1 MAGKPTGNDALA
13 LDIRDAS
20 FEYAEGR
27 SGAGVYGISLQ
38 LEPGQVAL
46 LTGASG
52 CGKTTVTR
60 LANGLVPHYY
70 EGTLSG
76 RAQVAGVDVSAAPLY
91 ETARVA
97 GSVFQNPKTQFFSVD
112 VRGEVA
118 FGCENL
124 GLPVEDIEARVA
136 AQAKAFNLEDLI
148 GRSLFDLSGG
158 QKQRIACA
166 AATAASPALVVM
178 DEPSSNLDFEGI
190 VRLREAIRHWKAQGC
205 AVLVAEHR
213 LHYVADMADVVLH
226 MERGRI
232 ARRWTGAEFAALPAD
247 ALCDLGLRVRRV
259 QDAFAAA
266 GTASASPAAE
276 PSEAEAPAAPAISPS
291 ESETPAAPTAS
302 PSEAEVQAT
311 PAISPSEAEAPA
323 APTAAASQAS
333 APALA
338 IDDFRFAYRRGANAT
353 PALDIEHAE
362 LPQGGIVAVVGRNGA
377 GKSTFAEALCGLNRC
392 GGRLTVGGRAHG
404 RKRRTRAS
412 FMVMQDVNHQLFAES
427 VLDEVQLSLAEED
440 EARAHEL
447 LRALDLDDVA
457 DDHPL
462 SLSGGQRQRVCVA
475 AALASKKPLVVYDEP
490 TSGLDLTHM
499 RQVAALLRQ
508 VRDTGATQVV
518 VTHDP
523 EFILSCCSQVLEMES
538 GRIMESYALD
548 AAGMR
553 RLEAFFARAQAV
565 GGESWEKRPM

>member
-124 GLPVEDIEARVA
+124 GLPVEDIETRVA
-136 AQAKAFNLEDLI
+136 AQAKAFDLKDLM

-190 VRLREAIRHWKAQGC
+190 ARLREAIRHWKAQGC

-259 QDAFAAA
+259 HDAFAAMGA
-266 GTASASPAAE
+266 ASASSAAE
-276 PSEAEAPAAPAISPS
+276 PSEAEVQ
-291 ESETPAAPTAS
+291 TAPTAS
-302 PSEAEVQAT
+302 PSEAEVQTA
-311 PAISPSEAEAPA
+311 PAISSSEAKAPA
-323 APTAAASQAS
+323 APTAATSQAS
-333 APALA
+333 ASALS

-353 PALDIEHAE
+353 LALDIEHAE

-392 GGRLTVGGRAHG
+392 EGRLTVGGRAHG
-404 RKRRTRAS
+404 RKQRTRAS

-490 TSGLDLTHM
+490 TSGLDLAHM

-565 GGESWEKRPM
+565 GGEFWEKRPM

>member
-1 MAGKPTGNDALA
+1 MAGKPTENDALA

-27 SGAGVYGISLQ
+27 TGAGVYGISLQ

-46 LTGASG
+46 LVGASG

-124 GLPVEDIEARVA
+124 GLPVEDIETRVA
-136 AQAKAFNLEDLI
+136 AQAKAFDLKDLM

-190 VRLREAIRHWKAQGC
+190 AHLREAIRHWKAQGC

-213 LHYVADMADVVLH
+213 LHYVADMADVVLY

-232 ARRWTGAEFAALPAD
+232 TRRWTGAEFAALPAD

-259 QDAFAAA
+259 HDAFAAMGA
-266 GTASASPAAE
+266 ASASSAAE
-276 PSEAEAPAAPAISPS
+276 PSEAEVQ
-291 ESETPAAPTAS
+291 TAPTAS
-302 PSEAEVQAT
+302 PSEAEVQTA
-311 PAISPSEAEAPA
+311 PAISSSEAKAPA
-323 APTAAASQAS
+323 APTAATSQAS
-333 APALA
+333 ASALS

-353 PALDIEHAE
+353 LALDIEHAE

-392 GGRLTVGGRAHG
+392 EGRLTVGGRAHG
-404 RKRRTRAS
+404 RKQRTRAS

-490 TSGLDLTHM
+490 TSGLDLAHM

-565 GGESWEKRPM
+565 GGEFWEKRPM

>member
-13 LDIRDAS
+13 LDIRDVS

-27 SGAGVYGISLQ
+27 AGAGVYGISLQ

-136 AQAKAFNLEDLI
+136 AQAKAFNLEDLM

-190 VRLREAIRHWKAQGC
+190 VRLREAIRHWKAQGR

-213 LHYVADMADVVLH
+213 LHYVADIADLVLY

-259 QDAFAAA
+259 QDAFAAMGA
-266 GTASASPAAE
+266 ASASPAAE
-276 PSEAEAPAAPAISPS
+276 PSEAEAPAAP
-291 ESETPAAPTAS
+291 TAS
-302 PSEAEVQAT
+302 SSEAEVQTA

-392 GGRLTVGGRAHG
+392 GGRLTVGRRALG
-404 RKRRTRAS
+404 RKQRTRAS

-440 EARAHEL
+440 EAHAHEL
-447 LRALDLDDVA
+447 LRALDLDDIA

-490 TSGLDLTHM
+490 TSGLDLAHM

-523 EFILSCCSQVLEMES
+523 EFIVSCCSQVLEMES
-538 GRIMESYALD
+538 GRIMENYALD

-553 RLEAFFARAQAV
+553 RLETFFACAQAV
-565 GGESWEKRPM
+565 GGEFWEKRPM

>member
-1 MAGKPTGNDALA
+1 MAGKPTENDALA

-27 SGAGVYGISLQ
+27 TGAGVYGISLQ

-46 LTGASG
+46 LVGASG

-124 GLPVEDIEARVA
+124 GLPVEDIETRVA
-136 AQAKAFNLEDLI
+136 AQAKAFDLKDLM

-190 VRLREAIRHWKAQGC
+190 ARLREAIRHWKAQGC

-213 LHYVADMADVVLH
+213 LHYVADMADVVLY

-232 ARRWTGAEFAALPAD
+232 TRRWTGAEFAALPAD

-259 QDAFAAA
+259 HDAFAAMGA
-266 GTASASPAAE
+266 ASASSAAE
-276 PSEAEAPAAPAISPS
+276 PSEAEVQ
-291 ESETPAAPTAS
+291 TAPTAS
-302 PSEAEVQAT
+302 PSEAEVQTA
-311 PAISPSEAEAPA
+311 PAISSSEAKAPA
-323 APTAAASQAS
+323 APTAATSQAS
-333 APALA
+333 ASALS

-353 PALDIEHAE
+353 LALDIEHAE

-392 GGRLTVGGRAHG
+392 EGRLTVGGRAHG
-404 RKRRTRAS
+404 RKQRTRAS

-427 VLDEVQLSLAEED
+427 VIDEVQLSLAEED

-490 TSGLDLTHM
+490 TSGLDLAHM
-499 RQVAALLRQ
+499 RQVAALLRK
-508 VRDTGATQVV
+508 VRDMGATQVV

-565 GGESWEKRPM
+565 GGEFWEKRPM

>member
-13 LDIRDAS
+13 LDIRDVS

-27 SGAGVYGISLQ
+27 AGAGVYGISLQ

-136 AQAKAFNLEDLI
+136 AQAKAFDLEDLM

-190 VRLREAIRHWKAQGC
+190 AHLREAIRHWKAQGC

-213 LHYVADMADVVLH
+213 LHYVANMVPS
-226 MERGRI
+226 RI
-232 ARRWTGAEFAALPAD
+232 
-247 ALCDLGLRVRRV
+247 LRT
-259 QDAFAAA
+259 F
-266 GTASASPAAE
+266 
-276 PSEAEAPAAPAISPS
+276 
-291 ESETPAAPTAS
+291 PTAS
-302 PSEAEVQAT
+302 
-311 PAISPSEAEAPA
+311 
-323 APTAAASQAS
+323 
-333 APALA
+333 
-338 IDDFRFAYRRGANAT
+338 
-353 PALDIEHAE
+353 
-362 LPQGGIVAVVGRNGA
+362 
-377 GKSTFAEALCGLNRC
+377 
-392 GGRLTVGGRAHG
+392 
-404 RKRRTRAS
+404 
-412 FMVMQDVNHQLFAES
+412 
-427 VLDEVQLSLAEED
+427 
-440 EARAHEL
+440 
-447 LRALDLDDVA
+447 
-457 DDHPL
+457 
-462 SLSGGQRQRVCVA
+462 
-475 AALASKKPLVVYDEP
+475 
-490 TSGLDLTHM
+490 
-499 RQVAALLRQ
+499 
-508 VRDTGATQVV
+508 
-518 VTHDP
+518 
-523 EFILSCCSQVLEMES
+523 
-538 GRIMESYALD
+538 
-548 AAGMR
+548 
-553 RLEAFFARAQAV
+553 
-565 GGESWEKRPM
+565 

>member
-190 VRLREAIRHWKAQGC
+190 AHLREAIRHWKAQGC

-276 PSEAEAPAAPAISPS
+276 PSEAEAPAAP
-291 ESETPAAPTAS
+291 TAS
-302 PSEAEVQAT
+302 PSEAEVQTA
-311 PAISPSEAEAPA
+311 PAISPSESEAPA
-323 APTAAASQAS
+323 APTAATSQAS
-333 APALA
+333 AKALA

-353 PALDIEHAE
+353 LALDIEHAE

-392 GGRLTVGGRAHG
+392 GGRLTVGRRALG
-404 RKRRTRAS
+404 RKQRTRAS

-440 EARAHEL
+440 EAHAHEL
-447 LRALDLDDVA
+447 LRALDLDDIA

-490 TSGLDLTHM
+490 TSGLDLAHM

-523 EFILSCCSQVLEMES
+523 EFIVSCCSQVLEMES
-538 GRIMESYALD
+538 GRIMENYALD

-553 RLEAFFARAQAV
+553 RLETFFACAQAV
-565 GGESWEKRPM
+565 GGEFWEKRPM

>member
-13 LDIRDAS
+13 LDIRDVS

-27 SGAGVYGISLQ
+27 AGAGVYGISLQ

-136 AQAKAFNLEDLI
+136 AQAKAFNLEDLM

-190 VRLREAIRHWKAQGC
+190 VRLREAIRHWKAQGR

-213 LHYVADMADVVLH
+213 LHYVADIADLVLY

-259 QDAFAAA
+259 QDAFAAMGA
-266 GTASASPAAE
+266 ASASPAAE
-276 PSEAEAPAAPAISPS
+276 PSEAEAPAAPTASSSEAEVQTAPAISPS
-291 ESETPAAPTAS
+291 ESE
-302 PSEAEVQAT
+302 
-311 PAISPSEAEAPA
+311 APA
-323 APTAAASQAS
+323 VPTAATSQAS
-333 APALA
+333 AKALA

-353 PALDIEHAE
+353 LALDIEHAE

-404 RKRRTRAS
+404 RKQRTRAS

-440 EARAHEL
+440 EASAHEL

-490 TSGLDLTHM
+490 TSGLDLAHM

>member
-13 LDIRDAS
+13 LDIRDVS

-136 AQAKAFNLEDLI
+136 AQAKAFDLEDLM

-190 VRLREAIRHWKAQGC
+190 AHLREAIRHWKAQGC

-213 LHYVADMADVVLH
+213 LHYVANMADVVLY

-259 QDAFAAA
+259 HDAFAAM

-276 PSEAEAPAAPAISPS
+276 PSEAEAPAAP
-291 ESETPAAPTAS
+291 TAS
-302 PSEAEVQAT
+302 PSEAEVQTA
-311 PAISPSEAEAPA
+311 PAISPSESEAPA
-323 APTAAASQAS
+323 APAAATSQAS
-333 APALA
+333 AKALA

-353 PALDIEHAE
+353 LALDIEHAE

-404 RKRRTRAS
+404 RKQRTRAS

-440 EARAHEL
+440 EASAHEL

-490 TSGLDLTHM
+490 TSGLDLAHM

>member
-13 LDIRDAS
+13 LDIRDVS

-27 SGAGVYGISLQ
+27 AGAGVYGISLQ

-136 AQAKAFNLEDLI
+136 AQAKAFNLEDLM

-190 VRLREAIRHWKAQGC
+190 VRLREAIRHWKAQGR

-213 LHYVADMADVVLH
+213 LHYVADIADLVLY

-259 QDAFAAA
+259 QDAFAAMGA
-266 GTASASPAAE
+266 ASASPAAE
-276 PSEAEAPAAPAISPS
+276 PSEAEAPAAPTASSSEAEVQTAPAISPS
-291 ESETPAAPTAS
+291 ESE
-302 PSEAEVQAT
+302 
-311 PAISPSEAEAPA
+311 APA
-323 APTAAASQAS
+323 VPTAATSQAS
-333 APALA
+333 AKALA

-353 PALDIEHAE
+353 LALDIEHAE

-392 GGRLTVGGRAHG
+392 GGRLTVGRRALG
-404 RKRRTRAS
+404 RKQRTRAS

-440 EARAHEL
+440 EAHAHEL
-447 LRALDLDDVA
+447 LRAARLGRYRRRPPALAFRRAAPARVRGRGA
-457 DDHPL
+457 CQQKALGGVRRAHEWTR
-462 SLSGGQRQRVCVA
+462 SGAYAAGGGA
-475 AALASKKPLVVYDEP
+475 AAAGARHGCHASRSHARSRIHRFLLLAGAGDGIGAYHGKLCA
-490 TSGLDLTHM
+490 GCGGH
-499 RQVAALLRQ
+499 AAPGNLFRMC
-508 VRDTGATQVV
+508 A
-518 VTHDP
+518 
-523 EFILSCCSQVLEMES
+523 S
-538 GRIMESYALD
+538 GR
-548 AAGMR
+548 R
-553 RLEAFFARAQAV
+553 
-565 GGESWEKRPM
+565 

>member
-1 MAGKPTGNDALA
+1 MAGKPTENDALA

-27 SGAGVYGISLQ
+27 TGAGVYGISLQ

-46 LTGASG
+46 LVGASG

-124 GLPVEDIEARVA
+124 GLPVEDIETRVA
-136 AQAKAFNLEDLI
+136 AQAKAFDLKDLM

-190 VRLREAIRHWKAQGC
+190 ARLREAIRHWKAQGC

-213 LHYVADMADVVLH
+213 LHYVADMADVVLY

-232 ARRWTGAEFAALPAD
+232 TRRWTGAEFAALPAD

-259 QDAFAAA
+259 HDAFAAMGA
-266 GTASASPAAE
+266 ASASSAAE
-276 PSEAEAPAAPAISPS
+276 PSEAEVQ
-291 ESETPAAPTAS
+291 TAPTAS
-302 PSEAEVQAT
+302 PSEAEVQTA
-311 PAISPSEAEAPA
+311 PAISSSEAKAPA
-323 APTAAASQAS
+323 APTAATSQAS
-333 APALA
+333 ASALS

-353 PALDIEHAE
+353 LALDIEHAE

-392 GGRLTVGGRAHG
+392 EGRLTVGGRAHG
-404 RKRRTRAS
+404 RKQRTRAS

-440 EARAHEL
+440 EASAHEL

-490 TSGLDLTHM
+490 TSGLDLAHM